1 MQLRFLCQGQISP
14 SLSLATD
21 QFLLQSVAETPMAVL
36 RVYTYPDDSGDL
48 VLFGRYHGVG
58 PLSDQIQGQSQVQ
71 VARRFSGGRVVPSGE
86 GFVHF
91 SLILPHRSALFSD
104 DPYYLAPFQVLNR
117 YVRGLL
123 HGLKSAGLDAFYPG
137 RDFLTVQQQPIAWIS
152 FTTEDN
158 GALLC
163 EGGLAVQRDF
173 SLLPYLLDRIDPHGT
188 VPSQIFTPDQV
199 TSVERITGKALTLPQ
214 LASIIRNGFAQQPQ
228 LASLDC
234 RDEDLSQTEQAQ
246 IAKLATS
253 PPVADWLH
261 SWPYRNDLPF
271 HATTTTPLGVLDMRF
286 SVTPEHTLG
295 ELQLSGDFIASP
307 AAITMLHHSLRGCP
321 LEYTALWEV
330 VEQTFLQPQHYV
342 LGLRHLRII
351 PETLLKGY
359 SEKS

>member
-1 MQLRFLCQGQISP
+1 
-14 SLSLATD
+14 
-21 QFLLQSVAETPMAVL
+21 
-36 RVYTYPDDSGDL
+36 
-48 VLFGRYHGVG
+48 LFGRYHGLG
-58 PLSDQIQGQSQVQ
+58 QLSDQIQGQSHIQ
-71 VARRFSGGRVVPSGE
+71 VARRFSGGRVVPSGD

-104 DPYYLAPFQVLNR
+104 DPYHLAPFQVLNR

-173 SLLPYLLDRIDPHGT
+173 SLLPYLLDRIDPNGT
-188 VPSQIFTPDQV
+188 VSSQFFTPDQV
-199 TSVERITGKALTLPQ
+199 TSVERITGKAPTLAQ
-214 LASIIRNGFAQQPQ
+214 LARSIRNGFAQQPQ
-228 LASLDC
+228 LANLDC
-234 RDEDLSQTEQAQ
+234 LDEALSQTEQEQ
-246 IAKLATS
+246 ITQLATC
-253 PPVADWLH
+253 PPAANWLH

-271 HATTTTPLGVLDMRF
+271 HATTTTPLGVLEMRF
-286 SVTPEHTLG
+286 SVTPEQTLG

-321 LEYTALWEV
+321 LEYTAVWEV

-351 PETLLKGY
+351 PETILKGY
-359 SEKS
+359 AEKS